1 MYREKIFE
9 VKARKDIYNF
19 VKKNPGVHFRKISRA
34 LNIPAST
41 LSYHIKYLIKR
52 DLLSK
57 ELENGYLR
65 FYVSQKIGKNDKKL
79 LNILRETVPRNII
92 LYLLLYHH
100 SSQKEMI
107 NFAEKWKNH
116 PSKIGYHLNKH
127 RTTLGFHLKKLI
139 EEDIIESFNAKL
151 FDNGQEIRYRLKNPI
166 KIYDIL
172 IKYDKS
178 ILSDAYGRFLKYVD
192 DSYKDDWI
200 DKAVGKFFD
209 VFPIPFCS

>member
-1 MYREKIFE
+1 MYSEKIFE
-9 VKARKDIYNF
+9 VKIRKDIYNF
-19 VKKNPGVHFRKISRA
+19 IKKNPGVHFRKISRS

-41 LSYHIKYLIKR
+41 LSYHLGYLVKR

-57 ELENGYLR
+57 EFENGYLR
-65 FYVSQKIGKNDKKL
+65 FYISQKIGKNDKKL

-92 LYLLLYHH
+92 LYLFLYFE

-107 NFAEKWKNH
+107 DFAEKWKNH

-139 EEDIIESFNAKL
+139 DEGIIETFNRRN
-151 FDNGQEIRYRLKNPI
+151 NGSEFHYRLKNQKEI
-166 KIYDIL
+166 CDLI

-178 ILSDAYGRFLKYVD
+178 ILADAYGRFLK
-192 DSYKDDWI
+192 WI
-200 DKAVGKFFD
+200 DDNNNKDEIDKVTDLFFNI
-209 VFPIPFCS
+209 FPIPYRS